1 MGVSQE
7 VQDEFA
13 KDPVRE
19 AVKKKEDTESVSE
32 DGLSE
37 SQISDEQAELMR
49 NFSGSGFESL
59 STEEIKEQFQTTSG
73 PSSVDVAEDPER
85 YKVVTGADGFDEVID
100 LEAEDPELR
109 KQNIEKYEISQMSDD
124 ERYTY
129 EGNEKIDLY
138 HPDLNIRQQNRRN
151 YIQRLNQ
158 SIPSMGALMQRGM
171 GASQAADEITKRSQ
185 RRDEI
190 AQKFREEK
198 ERADGI
204 LKQPSFYDVLYG
216 DESLVELPAGFE
228 EFKERYMKE
237 LRPSLDDID
246 FSKTTEEDP
255 EEYMMRTIY
264 EERVKRKDRELK
276 KEAGYVEVNGVYMD
290 PNNLDFGFGFDAAL
304 NSLSFTGG
312 KTAMSDNGISLKNE
326 SVMESM
332 LENKFKQYGFSVT
345 QDVIGS
351 DYITITG
358 PDGSSKQF
366 NLEKTGNRARMI
378 ANDIKAF
385 INKSYNNADFSLEQ
399 KAQQAGVMP
408 SDVDVVGIEKVNPEE
423 IMFGRSRFA
432 TKQGDIILKER
443 AKLEKV
449 FNSINAKTEEVDVIE
464 KQINDLFVYNDK
476 FQSRD
481 GTITFR
487 DSDVQERYETLQKRL
502 GKVYTQRKELAD
514 AGALMESDFNKA
526 TESLKH
532 YEGERALMLANAW
545 DIEDVPGFAVG
556 EFMRGV
562 GGVVSGY
569 TRLGH
574 DIYSNINNL
583 FYNETD
589 EEYITDQERKNYK
602 QGLAMTRDM
611 RGMSN
616 MSKETQQA
624 IRESGGIFTEGI
636 FGLVGSL
643 PAMFTGPASIPSFA
657 AMSVDAVSSEMEK
670 IPAFANISENEKLA
684 LTIPIGVTVGVLERF
699 GFRNALNNSSLISR
713 ITING
718 LKKFGAQ
725 NLAKEGTKKTFQE
738 IIESSA
744 LGTMKKAGILVASS
758 AASEFETGSAQQLA
772 EVYAKEIYD
781 YVKDKDFFKQSVSIR
796 KDDKTG
802 ERNLVSW
809 DLAKETLRAGATE
822 AVGGFVMGMPNG
834 ISRAVI
840 GERLP
845 QVSNLGFDLF
855 RLLNTSENVEK
866 TIAAQ
871 KINWYSKVGVKEN
884 PQTGEK
890 YTKKDIDDMFNL
902 YEGIIGQSREIKEEY
917 SSEYQKEILQRLIKR
932 KQLEEE
938 VGKYDKSTTK
948 EQQRQ
953 IAVIN
958 EDIAELTSRAEK
970 RLEVDKKRYEKAKS
984 EGYEG
989 DFISFVSGTNLAEQI
1004 TNSVQEE
1011 TAEEQEQEEAVPAP
1025 IEQMTNK
1032 DFLQYKKDVEE
1043 GKLDDDIRDGILSR
1057 VADKEAGNLELT
1069 PLQQQVKNLNEARY
1083 NEIVAL
1089 KESQRQ
1095 RDEVAKQEA
1104 QEKKQAVEQEIK
1116 QEEESFQQA
1125 LDAEWNNETP
1135 QNRETALEAAEK
1147 QLKEE
1152 KGPGRRRML
1161 IGRRQAPV
1169 ITEEEIL
1176 QRAKENLYELNQSL
1190 LEEEVSPTTPTQDV
1204 TLVEN
1209 PTRSQQKQ
1217 GNVYTIKQDGKDVGE
1232 VMFIENSKGEIVVQD
1247 VEVSNESQK
1256 KGIATKAY
1264 QAINEMAGDKKV
1276 VSSNMFVE
1284 EGGVKAGERLWESLV
1299 RKNLAVKTKTG
1310 FEMVKQKAE
1319 EKIELAE
1326 PITRVTKQMKQQF
1339 EDGTMSEE
1347 TVDGILS
1354 HILQKE
1360 EQGKK
1365 LTPFQE
1371 RLKQKNKARYNQLVS
1386 SATLRAEAQ
1395 ELEGLIQEEESSPD
1409 FRRKTKEDVKED
1421 VVDETESIVEEINE
1435 IPSPNT
1441 GLDVSSNELRA
1452 TGTKIDKKG
1461 LLSRL
1466 KNKIPFIKNLDII
1479 KNIPVVFNISDQ
1491 LTTGN
1496 TVNPQ
1501 TGNTIDRL
1509 MGGLGFTGVEGH
1521 ENLAWASVNEKTAN
1535 DFYRKAEKAY
1545 KENKEVLEKFWE
1557 ANPQY
1562 AGLVPMPVVKMG
1574 EVSMLSNE
1582 AVMRVFLDNLTKIP
1596 KKNQNKALGMLVQEL
1611 ENVLPKLDKA
1621 EQPGVRNF
1629 IKAVKKAKPKT
1640 FNEIL
1645 NVEFLRKNNVSLG
1658 ARRAIL
1664 RRLTVGSPNVA
1675 GLKKKSAGSPQS
1687 PIPKALL
1694 EGMGK
1699 GENEL
1704 VSLSKITDAITEKA
1718 MEDVPANAIIAV
1730 QGVEVAK
1737 KDSKGNWVESGG
1749 VAETRHPNYPAG
1761 IIGKTIGILENP
1773 VSLADAFPVAY
1784 QRALEGIMSAE
1795 QTVDKEG
1802 KPKFKTKK
1810 NIKDILSK
1818 AFFLSAGIPMNSFIG
1833 ALSKGNIDNLT
1844 KLTSFLNTAFPNV
1857 QISTDQASFDNV
1869 MSSDRVKKYIKKG
1882 DIIYGVTVD
1891 GDIYINPQVHNSDS
1905 ELFNTAIHEM
1915 GHVWQSY
1922 LLTTPEGK
1930 KLYDKGV
1937 NLVKQTAEYQRQL
1950 KVFNG
1955 NEKKA
1960 AHEAMA
1966 ILIGNKGQNIA
1977 DASIKSK
1984 FKEWLIGMWN
1994 YIRDKFKMSKDL
2006 TAKEVQNMTMDEFIG
2021 TALADMMS
2029 GKPIK
2034 ITEEQQKQMKN
2045 PEVFFREGDNALK
2058 IVARGRENG
2067 FSDASIREVL
2077 KGRGF
2082 SAEVI
2087 NEVMT
2092 VPIDTVTA
2100 LPRAF
2105 EKVEGGVNDGKQLFS
2120 DVQQKLRDF
2129 SVMGPRGGTQGRR
2142 QRTKTYAEIREKA
2155 QELLKAHP
2163 IFKAQS
2169 EQVQMELLMAFDRT
2183 LQTNASSSV
2192 QAQMAAIRK
2201 TLKERKI
2208 AEKNLRELQ
2217 RQLKK
2222 DIMEALPK
2230 GSQYSKA
2237 TIKRMNALISGVT
2250 VDNYQA
2256 QLEKLIDE
2264 VYRQKTR
2271 MENADIRRIE
2281 EQIRTAIRERK
2292 IGVREGQRD
2301 LRNVQIR
2308 LRNYIRLALP
2318 ASNKYTRGAIT
2329 RMNRLITNLS
2339 EKNYNDTIEKVE
2351 KEVENQRAKMKRDLI
2366 KDLVK
2371 EVRLNAKKTRTRSG
2385 KIRARGKDARGQLY
2399 FEESKPILDAIV
2411 AGDMNTLLDIMADLA
2426 DKNVEIGE
2434 AMLKEQRG
2442 ETLTTNEERLL
2453 TRVQAFDTFGRVP
2466 EMELEEIQ
2474 QLYDTIL
2481 QMKGESIANLKN
2493 IQEER
2498 RRQRALKEAM
2508 VTEQIRETNPEF
2520 FDEDGNLLDE
2530 NELAAKK
2537 DEIQSEFAKKNIKEG
2552 IRKWF
2557 SSSFKFTSL
2566 KSMLRSARNSMLHLG
2581 SLMTIADRTTEGKSV
2596 FTDNVYKNLNR
2607 MSENENRGVYD
2618 TTKKI
2623 NTLAKSVG
2631 IIDGLKGVKRKLAT
2645 GIHTFELTSTKKG
2658 TKYKTDFNADQLM
2671 RIYALS
2677 LNEVQNAKLKA
2688 QGIGTN
2694 EINRIKEI
2702 LGPDM
2707 IEFTEK
2713 VVDFLSGEYYE
2724 QINQVYSQQNNIN
2737 LGYIENYFPT
2747 KTTRTKVDNK
2757 MIMDGDFNGVFSAET
2772 SPAFKERIDKTSDIN
2787 LKEAD
2792 FMSTL
2797 TNHVDTMEKYMAYAD
2812 GLRQMT
2818 DFFKIPA
2825 VDILLQELN
2834 IKSDTKFLV
2843 NQTVNPNAGISP
2855 KNELIQTLGDKFTGF
2870 ALAFKAIQILKQ
2882 ATSFVNAFEEYSY
2895 RGKGK
2900 SKIPGVDAIM
2910 FMIDFVKV
2918 FGTLPKDLFGKG
2930 PISEAMEISAT
2941 FRKRVE
2947 QGIEGDVYGLE
2958 SGSKTF
2964 KRVDKN
2970 SSRWKKA
2977 KALFKTAAASPTVL
2991 GDIMGVMGYMINYK
3005 RNIKNGMSKAE
3016 ALEAFND
3023 YNATQQSRRGTDKN
3037 RLQFSNNAL
3046 VRTFTM
3052 FGSVLFLQMN
3062 KVYSSALNIGRDT
3075 AKSYEL
3081 ASKGKI
3087 KEARKAS
3094 PKGKDIRAFYLNLAV
3109 ANILFVIAGNLAK
3122 IINGDDDDRD
3132 AVLDK
3137 MQEAMFGLN
3146 QLYKIPLLG
3155 PAFSRH
3161 VMGNKF
3167 TPDIVN
3173 PLDQIAYKIKKA
3185 KDKKERIIPLIEII
3199 IGAQVDPIVG
3209 LFNAGF
3215 GADEDFEDN
3224 MMDALGISKSYR
3236 PGSGSGSSGGK
3247 KKKSKKESFDKFD
3260 SFDDFDKLE

>member
-1 MGVSQE
+1 
-7 VQDEFA
+7 
-13 KDPVRE
+13 
-19 AVKKKEDTESVSE
+19 
-32 DGLSE
+32 
-37 SQISDEQAELMR
+37 
-49 NFSGSGFESL
+49 
-59 STEEIKEQFQTTSG
+59 
-73 PSSVDVAEDPER
+73 
-85 YKVVTGADGFDEVID
+85 
-100 LEAEDPELR
+100 
-109 KQNIEKYEISQMSDD
+109 
-124 ERYTY
+124 
-129 EGNEKIDLY
+129 
-138 HPDLNIRQQNRRN
+138 
-151 YIQRLNQ
+151 
-158 SIPSMGALMQRGM
+158 
-171 GASQAADEITKRSQ
+171 
-185 RRDEI
+185 
-190 AQKFREEK
+190 
-198 ERADGI
+198 
-204 LKQPSFYDVLYG
+204 
-216 DESLVELPAGFE
+216 
-228 EFKERYMKE
+228 
-237 LRPSLDDID
+237 
-246 FSKTTEEDP
+246 
-255 EEYMMRTIY
+255 
-264 EERVKRKDRELK
+264 
-276 KEAGYVEVNGVYMD
+276 
-290 PNNLDFGFGFDAAL
+290 
-304 NSLSFTGG
+304 
-312 KTAMSDNGISLKNE
+312 
-326 SVMESM
+326 
-332 LENKFKQYGFSVT
+332 
-345 QDVIGS
+345 
-351 DYITITG
+351 
-358 PDGSSKQF
+358 
-366 NLEKTGNRARMI
+366 
-378 ANDIKAF
+378 
-385 INKSYNNADFSLEQ
+385 
-399 KAQQAGVMP
+399 
-408 SDVDVVGIEKVNPEE
+408 
-423 IMFGRSRFA
+423 
-432 TKQGDIILKER
+432 
-443 AKLEKV
+443 
-449 FNSINAKTEEVDVIE
+449 
-464 KQINDLFVYNDK
+464 
-476 FQSRD
+476 
-481 GTITFR
+481 
-487 DSDVQERYETLQKRL
+487 
-502 GKVYTQRKELAD
+502 
-514 AGALMESDFNKA
+514 
-526 TESLKH
+526 
-532 YEGERALMLANAW
+532 
-545 DIEDVPGFAVG
+545 
-556 EFMRGV
+556 
-562 GGVVSGY
+562 
-569 TRLGH
+569 
-574 DIYSNINNL
+574 
-583 FYNETD
+583 
-589 EEYITDQERKNYK
+589 
-602 QGLAMTRDM
+602 
-611 RGMSN
+611 
-616 MSKETQQA
+616 
-624 IRESGGIFTEGI
+624 
-636 FGLVGSL
+636 
-643 PAMFTGPASIPSFA
+643 
-657 AMSVDAVSSEMEK
+657 
-670 IPAFANISENEKLA
+670 
-684 LTIPIGVTVGVLERF
+684 
-699 GFRNALNNSSLISR
+699 
-713 ITING
+713 
-718 LKKFGAQ
+718 
-725 NLAKEGTKKTFQE
+725 
-738 IIESSA
+738 
-744 LGTMKKAGILVASS
+744 
-758 AASEFETGSAQQLA
+758 
-772 EVYAKEIYD
+772 
-781 YVKDKDFFKQSVSIR
+781 
-796 KDDKTG
+796 
-802 ERNLVSW
+802 
-809 DLAKETLRAGATE
+809 
-822 AVGGFVMGMPNG
+822 
-834 ISRAVI
+834 
-840 GERLP
+840 
-845 QVSNLGFDLF
+845 
-855 RLLNTSENVEK
+855 
-866 TIAAQ
+866 
-871 KINWYSKVGVKEN
+871 
-884 PQTGEK
+884 
-890 YTKKDIDDMFNL
+890 
-902 YEGIIGQSREIKEEY
+902 
-917 SSEYQKEILQRLIKR
+917 
-932 KQLEEE
+932 
-938 VGKYDKSTTK
+938 
-948 EQQRQ
+948 
-953 IAVIN
+953 
-958 EDIAELTSRAEK
+958 
-970 RLEVDKKRYEKAKS
+970 
-984 EGYEG
+984 
-989 DFISFVSGTNLAEQI
+989 
-1004 TNSVQEE
+1004 
-1011 TAEEQEQEEAVPAP
+1011 
-1025 IEQMTNK
+1025 
-1032 DFLQYKKDVEE
+1032 
-1043 GKLDDDIRDGILSR
+1043 
-1057 VADKEAGNLELT
+1057 
-1069 PLQQQVKNLNEARY
+1069 
-1083 NEIVAL
+1083 
-1089 KESQRQ
+1089 
-1095 RDEVAKQEA
+1095 
-1104 QEKKQAVEQEIK
+1104 
-1116 QEEESFQQA
+1116 
-1125 LDAEWNNETP
+1125 
-1135 QNRETALEAAEK
+1135 
-1147 QLKEE
+1147 
-1152 KGPGRRRML
+1152 
-1161 IGRRQAPV
+1161 
-1169 ITEEEIL
+1169 
-1176 QRAKENLYELNQSL
+1176 
-1190 LEEEVSPTTPTQDV
+1190 
-1204 TLVEN
+1204 
-1209 PTRSQQKQ
+1209 
-1217 GNVYTIKQDGKDVGE
+1217 
-1232 VMFIENSKGEIVVQD
+1232 
-1247 VEVSNESQK
+1247 
-1256 KGIATKAY
+1256 
-1264 QAINEMAGDKKV
+1264 
-1276 VSSNMFVE
+1276 
-1284 EGGVKAGERLWESLV
+1284 
-1299 RKNLAVKTKTG
+1299 
-1310 FEMVKQKAE
+1310 
-1319 EKIELAE
+1319 
-1326 PITRVTKQMKQQF
+1326 
-1339 EDGTMSEE
+1339 
-1347 TVDGILS
+1347 
-1354 HILQKE
+1354 
-1360 EQGKK
+1360 
-1365 LTPFQE
+1365 
-1371 RLKQKNKARYNQLVS
+1371 
-1386 SATLRAEAQ
+1386 
-1395 ELEGLIQEEESSPD
+1395 
-1409 FRRKTKEDVKED
+1409 
-1421 VVDETESIVEEINE
+1421 
-1435 IPSPNT
+1435 
-1441 GLDVSSNELRA
+1441 
-1452 TGTKIDKKG
+1452 
-1461 LLSRL
+1461 LSRL

-1501 TGNTIDRL
+1501 TGNTIDNL

-1521 ENLAWASVNEKTAN
+1521 ENLAWASVNERTAN
-1535 DFYRKAEKAY
+1535 DFYRKAKKAY
-1545 KENKEVLEKFWE
+1545 KENKEVLEKFW
-1557 ANPQY
+1557 ASNPQY

-1574 EVSMLSNE
+1574 EDSMVSNE
-1582 AVMRVFLDNLTKIP
+1582 AVMRVFLDNLTLIP
-1596 KKNQNKALGMLVQEL
+1596 KKNQDKALAMF
-1611 ENVLPKLDKA
+1611 A
-1621 EQPGVRNF
+1621 EQLEKAGIKKLAAAVR
-1629 IKAVKKAKPKT
+1629 KKNPKT
-1640 FNEIL
+1640 FNEVL
-1645 NVEFLRKNNVSLG
+1645 NAEFLRENKISLEE
-1658 ARRAIL
+1658 RRKAVKLI
-1664 RRLTVGSPNVA
+1664 TVGSPNVA
-1675 GLKKKSAGSPQS
+1675 GLKKKSVGSPQS

-1699 GENEL
+1699 GKNGL
-1704 VSLSKITDAITEKA
+1704 VSLSKIMDTITEKS
-1718 MEDVPANAIIAV
+1718 MENVPANAIIAV

-1749 VAETRHPNYPAG
+1749 VAEIRHPNYPAG

-1784 QRALEGIMSAE
+1784 QRALDMIMKAE
-1795 QTVDKEG
+1795 QTVDEDG
-1802 KPKFKTKK
+1802 KPKFKTKR
-1810 NIKDILSK
+1810 NIKDILAK
-1818 AFFLSAGIPMNSFIG
+1818 AFYLSAGIPMNNFIG

-1937 NLVKQTAEYQRQL
+1937 SLVKQTAEYQRQL

-2222 DIMEALPK
+2222 DIMEALPR

-2442 ETLTTNEERLL
+2442 EALTTNEERLL

-2508 VTEQIRETNPEF
+2508 VTEQIRETNPEL

-2645 GIHTFELTSTKKG
+2645 GIHSFELTSTKKG

-2900 SKIPGVDAIM
+2900 TKIPGVDAIM

-3037 RLQFSNNAL
+3037 RIQFSNNAL

-3087 KEARKAS
+3087 KEAKKAS

-3185 KDKKERIIPLIEII
+3185 EDKKERIIPLIEII

>member
-1 MGVSQE
+1 MFEIEDLYELMKPGAFSSKEEFLEFAKGESVESLYDLVKDGAFSSKEEFASMIKPMDVMGVSQE

-49 NFSGSGFESL
+49 NLSGSGFESL
-59 STEEIKEQFQTTSG
+59 STEEIKEQFQPTSG
-73 PSSVDVAEDPER
+73 PSSLDVAEDPER
-85 YKVVTGADGFDEVID
+85 YKVITGVDGFDEVID
-100 LEAEDPELR
+100 IEAEDPELR
-109 KQNIEKYEISQMSDD
+109 KQNIERYEISQMPDN
-124 ERYTY
+124 ERYAY
-129 EGNEKIDLY
+129 VNNQRVDLY
-138 HPDLNIRQQNRRN
+138 HPDINKRQETRRD
-151 YIQRLNQ
+151 YIQYLNEDVPTMKQ
-158 SIPSMGALMQRGM
+158 LMVRGM
-171 GASQAADEITKRSQ
+171 GPSQAAEEIYKSQ
-185 RRDEI
+185 KFRNEL
-190 AQKFREEK
+190 AQKFRQEK
-198 ERADGI
+198 EEADGI
-204 LKQPSFYDVLYG
+204 TKQPTFYEVLAG
-216 DESLVELPAGFE
+216 AEPNVDMPVGFE
-228 EFKERYMKE
+228 EFKEKYE
-237 LRPSLDDID
+237 APDTID
-246 FSKTTEEDP
+246 FSKETIEEDP
-255 EEYMMRTIY
+255 EEYAMRTVY
-264 EERVKRKDRELK
+264 EERVKRKERELK

-304 NSLSFTGG
+304 NTLSFTGG
-312 KTAMSDNGISLKNE
+312 KTPMSEDGMSLRNE
-326 SVMESM
+326 SAMKSM
-332 LENKFKQYGFSVT
+332 LENKFKQYGFSVSE
-345 QDVIGS
+345 DVPGS
-351 DYITITG
+351 NYITITG

-366 NLEKTGNRARMI
+366 NLEKKGTVARMVS
-378 ANDIKAF
+378 NNIKSF
-385 INKSYNNADFSLEQ
+385 INSSYNNAEFSLEQ
-399 KAQQAGVMP
+399 QAQQAGVMP

-443 AKLEKV
+443 ANLEKV
-449 FNSINAKTEEVDVIE
+449 FNSINAKTKEVDVIE

-476 FQSRD
+476 FKSRD

-487 DSDVQERYETLQKRL
+487 DADVQERYENLQKRL
-502 GKVYTQRKELAD
+502 GKVYAQRKELAD
-514 AGALMESDFNKA
+514 AGTLMESDFNKA

-532 YEGERALMLANAW
+532 YEGERAMMLANMW
-545 DIEDVPGFAVG
+545 DIEDVPGFAAG

-583 FYNETD
+583 FYDETD

-602 QGLAMTRDM
+602 RSLGMTADM

-636 FGLVGSL
+636 FGLIGSL

-657 AMSVDAVSSEMEK
+657 AMSIDSVSREMEK

-781 YVKDKDFFKQSVSIR
+781 YVKDKDFFKQSVSLR

-809 DLAKETLRAGATE
+809 DLVKETLRAGATE
-822 AVGGFVMGMPNG
+822 AIGGFVMGMPNG

-984 EGYEG
+984 KGYKG
-989 DFISFVSGTNLAEQI
+989 DFISFVSGTNLAEEI
-1004 TNSVQEE
+1004 TNSIQEE
-1011 TAEEQEQEEAVPAP
+1011 TAEEQEQDEAVPAP
-1025 IEQMTNK
+1025 IEQMSNK
-1032 DFLQYKKDVEE
+1032 EFLQYQKDVEE

-1104 QEKKQAVEQEIK
+1104 QEKKQAVEEEIK

-1125 LDAEWNNETP
+1125 LDEQWNNET
-1135 QNRETALEAAEK
+1135 QENKDAQLEAAE
-1147 QLKEE
+1147 QELREE

-1176 QRAKENLYELNQSL
+1176 QRAKENLNEQIASVQK
-1190 LEEEVSPTTPTQDV
+1190 EEVSPTTPTTEEAV
-1204 TLVEN
+1204 
-1209 PTRSQQKQ
+1209 
-1217 GNVYTIKQDGKDVGE
+1217 
-1232 VMFIENSKGEIVVQD
+1232 
-1247 VEVSNESQK
+1247 
-1256 KGIATKAY
+1256 
-1264 QAINEMAGDKKV
+1264 
-1276 VSSNMFVE
+1276 VE
-1284 EGGVKAGERLWESLV
+1284 E
-1299 RKNLAVKTKTG
+1299 
-1310 FEMVKQKAE
+1310 Q
-1319 EKIELAE
+1319 IELAE
-1326 PITRVTKQMKQQF
+1326 PITRVTKQMKQEF
-1339 EDGTMSEE
+1339 EDETISEE

-1395 ELEGLIQEEESSPD
+1395 ELEGLIQEEEKSPD
-1409 FRRKTKEDVKED
+1409 FRRKTEEDIEED
-1421 VVDETESIVEEINE
+1421 VVDETESIVEGINSKE
-1435 IPSPNT
+1435 SPNVE
-1441 GLDVSSNELRA
+1441 LDISSNELRA

-1501 TGNTIDRL
+1501 TGNTIDNL

-1521 ENLAWASVNEKTAN
+1521 ENLAWASVNETKAN
-1535 DFYRKAEKAY
+1535 EFVKKARRAY
-1545 KENKEVLEKFWE
+1545 KENKEVLEKFWA

-1574 EVSMLSNE
+1574 EDSMVSNE
-1582 AVMRVFLDNLTKIP
+1582 AVMRVFLDNLTLIP
-1596 KKNQNKALGMLVQEL
+1596 KRNQKKALAMF
-1611 ENVLPKLDKA
+1611 A
-1621 EQPGVRNF
+1621 EQLEEEGLKRFAAAVR
-1629 IKAVKKAKPKT
+1629 KKNPKT
-1640 FNEIL
+1640 FNEVL
-1645 NVEFLRKNNVSLG
+1645 NAEFLRENKISLKERTK
-1658 ARRAIL
+1658 AVKLI
-1664 RRLTVGSPNVA
+1664 TVGTPNVA
-1675 GLKKKSAGSPQS
+1675 GKKKKSAGTPGK
-1687 PIPKALL
+1687 PIPSALV
-1694 EGMGK
+1694 EGMRK

-1704 VSLSKITDAITEKA
+1704 VSLSKIMDVITEKA

-1784 QRALEGIMSAE
+1784 QRALDMIMKAE
-1795 QTVDKEG
+1795 QTVDEEG
-1802 KPKFKTKK
+1802 KPKKK
-1810 NIKDILSK
+1810 DKRNIKDILSK
-1818 AFFLSAGIPMNSFIG
+1818 AFYLSAGIPMNSFIG

-2129 SVMGPRGGTQGRR
+2129 SVVGPRGGTQGRR

-2351 KEVENQRAKMKRDLI
+2351 KEVENQREKMKRDLI

-2426 DKNVEIGE
+2426 EKNVEIGE

-2474 QLYDTIL
+2474 QLYDTII

-2508 VTEQIRETNPEF
+2508 VTEQIRETNPEL

-2537 DEIQSEFAKKNIKEG
+2537 DEIQAEFAKKNIKEG

-2557 SSSFKFTSL
+2557 SSSFKFTSV

-2596 FTDNVYKNLNR
+2596 FTDNVYRNLNR

-2645 GIHTFELTSTKKG
+2645 GIHTFELIATKKG
-2658 TKYKTDFNADQLM
+2658 TKYTTEFNADQLM

-2724 QINQVYSQQNNIN
+2724 QINKVYSQQNNIN

-2747 KTTRTKVDNK
+2747 KTTRTKVDGA

-2812 GLRQMT
+2812 GLREMT

-2825 VDILLQELN
+2825 VDVLLEESNL
-2834 IKSDTKFLV
+2834 KSDTKFLV

-2855 KNELIQTLGDKFTGF
+2855 KNELIQSLGNKFTGF
-2870 ALAFKAIQILKQ
+2870 ALSFKAIQILKQ

-2895 RGKGK
+2895 RGKDK
-2900 SKIPGVDAIM
+2900 TKIPGVDAIM

-2918 FGTLPKDLFGKG
+2918 FGTLPKDLVGKG
-2930 PISEAMEISAT
+2930 PISEAMEMSAT

-2977 KALFKTAAASPTVL
+2977 KAMFKTAAASPTVL

-3037 RLQFSNNAL
+3037 RIQFSNNAL

-3052 FGSVLFLQMN
+3052 FGSVLFLQIN

-3081 ASKGKI
+3081 ASQGKI

-3122 IINGDDDDRD
+3122 MINGDDDDRD

-3137 MQEAMFGLN
+3137 MQEAMGGLN

-3167 TPDIVN
+3167 APDIVN

-3185 KDKKERIIPLIEII
+3185 EDKKERIIPLIEII
-3199 IGAQVDPIVG
+3199 IGAQLDPIVG

-3215 GADEDFEDN
+3215 GPNEDFEDN
-3224 MMDALGISKSYR
+3224 MMDALGISKSYK